1 MREVKKWLKLFGI
14 AASGEGKSVVVENE
28 LLLFVMSLLS
38 SLDIKQKQ
46 CTQKEQISS
55 NISCFEKQEILKTHI
70 FHKF

>member
-1 MREVKKWLKLFGI
+1 M

-46 CTQKEQISS
+46 YTQKEQMSS
-55 NISCFEKQEILKTHI
+55 DIICFEKQEILKTHI

>member
-1 MREVKKWLKLFGI
+1 M

-46 CTQKEQISS
+46 YTQKEQISS
-55 NISCFEKQEILKTHI
+55 DIICFEKQEILKTHI